1 MRRIVL
7 LFIAGVATLG
17 AIHVLLA
24 LVVPVSWGPAEKEVA
39 IPRGASFQEITR
51 RLKEAGVVRET
62 MIFRTAARW
71 KGLDSRVRH
80 GTYAFPARLS
90 GLDVIEYLR
99 QGKIIEQKVTIPE
112 GFTSFQIADV
122 LAEKKFFPREEFL
135 RAVKDPVL
143 IRDMG
148 IPTDFPSLEGVLFP
162 DTYSIPKG
170 AAVEEVVQMLVDRY
184 KRAWANLREKAKAQ
198 GLSERE
204 FVTLASIIEKET
216 GAESEMVLVSAVF
229 RNRLT
234 RKIPL
239 QSDPTVI
246 YALILERRF
255 GGNLTRRDLQYD
267 SLYNTYKYPGLPP
280 GPIANAGLKSLEAVL
295 SPAKVDFLYFV
306 SRNDGTHHFSKTL
319 REHNAAVDR
328 YQRRGEGRG

>member
-1 MRRIVL
+1 MRRIAF

-17 AIHVLLA
+17 AVHLLLA

-39 IPRGASFQEITR
+39 IPRGASFHEITR
-51 RLKEAGVVRET
+51 RLNEAGVVRET
-62 MIFRTAARW
+62 TILRAAARF
-71 KGLDSRVRH
+71 KGLDSRIRH
-80 GTYAFPARLS
+80 GTYAFPARVS

-99 QGKIIEQKVTIPE
+99 QGRIIEQKVTIPE
-112 GFTSFQIADV
+112 GFTSFQIADI

-135 RAVKDPVL
+135 RAVKDPVV
-143 IRDMG
+143 IRDLG

-170 AAVEEVVQMLVDRY
+170 AAVEEVVQMLVEKY
-184 KRAWANLREKAKAQ
+184 KRVWAGLRERAKAQ

-216 GAESEMVLVSAVF
+216 GAESERALVSAVF
-229 RNRLT
+229 RNRLA
-234 RKIPL
+234 RRIPL

-246 YALILERRF
+246 YALLMERRF
-255 GGNLTRRDLQYD
+255 GGNLTRRDLQHD
-267 SLYNTYKYPGLPP
+267 SLYNTYRYPGLPP
-280 GPIANAGLKSLEAVL
+280 GPIANAGARSFEAVL

-306 SRNDGTHHFSKTL
+306 SRNDGTHQFSKTL

>member
-7 LFIAGVATLG
+7 LFLAGVATLG
-17 AIHVLLA
+17 AVHLLLA
-24 LVVPVSWGPAEKEVA
+24 LVVPVSWGPAEKEVM
-39 IPRGASFQEITR
+39 IPRGASFHEIAR
-51 RLKEAGVVRET
+51 RLKDAGVVRET
-62 MIFRTAARW
+62 TIFRAAARW
-71 KGLDSRVRH
+71 KGLDSRIRH

-90 GLDVIEYLR
+90 ALDVIEYLR

-112 GFTSFQIADV
+112 GFTSFQIADI

-135 RAVKDPVL
+135 RAVKDPVV

-170 AAVEEVVQMLVDRY
+170 AAPEEVIQMLVDRY
-184 KRAWANLREKAKAQ
+184 KRVWAGLRERAKGL

-204 FVTLASIIEKET
+204 VVTLASIIEKET
-216 GAESEMVLVSAVF
+216 GAESERALVSAVF
-229 RNRLT
+229 RNRLA
-234 RKIPL
+234 RRIPL

-246 YALILERRF
+246 YALLIEGRF
-255 GGNLTRRDLQYD
+255 NGNLTRRDLQHD
-267 SLYNTYKYPGLPP
+267 SLYNTYRYPGLPP
-280 GPIANAGLKSLEAVL
+280 GPIANAGARSFEAVL
-295 SPAKVDFLYFV
+295 SPARADHLYFV

>member
-1 MRRIVL
+1 MRRIAL
-7 LFIAGVATLG
+7 LFLAGAATLG
-17 AIHVLLA
+17 AIHLLLA
-24 LVVPVSWGPAEKEVA
+24 LVVPVSWGPAEKEVV
-39 IPRGASFQEITR
+39 IPRGVSFHEIAR
-51 RLKEAGVVRET
+51 RLKDAGVVRET
-62 MIFRTAARW
+62 TIFRAAARW
-71 KGLDSRVRH
+71 KGLDGRIRH

-90 GLDVIEYLR
+90 ALDVIEYLR

-112 GFTSFQIADV
+112 GFTSIQIADL
-122 LAEKKFFPREEFL
+122 LADRKFFPKEEFL
-135 RAVKDPVL
+135 RVVKDPVV
-143 IRDMG
+143 IRDLG

-170 AAVEEVVQMLVDRY
+170 AAPDEVIQMLVDRY
-184 KRAWANLREKAKAQ
+184 KRVWAGLREKAKGQ

-216 GAESEMVLVSAVF
+216 GAESERALVSAVF
-229 RNRLT
+229 RNRLA
-234 RKIPL
+234 RRIPL

-246 YALILERRF
+246 YALLIEGRF
-255 GGNLTRRDLQYD
+255 NGNLTRRGLQHD
-267 SLYNTYKYPGLPP
+267 SLYNTYRYPGLPP
-280 GPIANAGLKSLEAVL
+280 GPIANAGLKSFEAVL